1 MKAKKWITWLC
12 AAVLLAQALFAGAP
26 GLALEAQAAEA
37 APSDTGNIYYYD
49 LADGNYFLS
58 GGSITVNGKVTASG
72 SELSVPGDYSVVK
85 TFTDRNDQ
93 TVTLSQ
99 TVVLFKQG
107 DASADGA
114 YNIKDLVAMKK
125 YEQGLEITKAGEQA
139 IEAYTN
145 KADITLLWDVLLGIK
160 KIEDAFP
167 RVGRPLSYE
176 AGSNSVMPIGGFLG
190 PGYLNPAVV
199 TDIQSSALTDF
210 RTDAIYSLIA
220 DAGINLIAATT
231 NATASGESVE
241 KVQQLELALAEKYGI
256 SMFVQP
262 SYLAQ
267 VATNP
272 EYFEQYLKELS
283 GYDSFAGVALQDEP
297 WTENYH
303 PTNGSYTD
311 SKGWSTHKVLA
322 QMTNAYSNLTGY
334 TNLLPYW
341 SSMGSEDQYRAYLE
355 EYFENYVNPKQIAF
369 DYYVF
374 SDGENV
380 GGRNAAEYFTN
391 LKLIKE
397 AADKHNVPFW
407 ATVQAGN
414 YVSGNIIRNSKDN
427 AYMTDGMTRWTVHTA
442 LAYGAQGITYYPLV
456 QPYNYALQKNILG
469 MTTSTYNYDRNGII
483 GADGTTTPYYDQ
495 IKNVNQQILAVD
507 QVLLNAVNCG
517 LAVTEGTAAETD
529 TGIANYGYEALQWL
543 ESTNAEKGAMAGCYK
558 YYGQNAYY
566 VVNYDYNAAQNI
578 TLHFNGDYTLSVTV
592 NGKTELVNTT
602 DQAYTLNLR
611 AGDAALVLV
620 HASEDAVA
628 AQSVIAAIDAIPENA
643 EMPKYY
649 TAVVNA
655 QAAYN
660 ALDKVGKASISAEL
674 TEKLN
679 GLAELAASY
688 GPLTGAD
695 SLDETY
701 GPVTEYDL
709 TNVTV
714 IADSLHK
721 ADIPAQY
728 GDVVFYVYNPG
739 EAAVAAEYNGVAVTL
754 NPGWT
759 MVTVPVTAY
768 GDGDNSLTFA
778 SAVSGL
784 WKVTRY
790 YGKNDAGLMERV
802 QAAIDAL
809 PEAVNLSLAHEEQV
823 QQVRAMYEAL
833 SADLQAHVNTA
844 KLIACENKLA
854 ALKQELAGK
863 LPLVIPNTSY
873 GVAEEVV
880 HAKDVYDETYE
891 KVMTFADAGYFAIP
905 ASLLTQSYKDSKSAI
920 LYVYNPTE
928 QDAYLGVQLGDNGWI
943 HRDRVT
949 LYAGKWTAVDLL
961 DRGTTHTY
969 ETTSFTDNYL
979 TSGEAIYFYAVDSSG
994 QAATFSGEGWMVSG
1008 VYGMNEYKAG
1018 EHVVYD
1024 VVANEGLPGTKTG
1037 YEIVADDN
1045 FGSVFAFEST
1055 GYFVL
1060 SAEMKSK
1067 EFKACQDVAFYI
1079 YNPTDNWV
1087 TGNVVAG
1094 GGYTNY
1100 VALRPNSWN
1109 RIVLANYAGTE
1120 GSQFLTNGYTIEFN
1134 LNLPKTENGAKWK
1147 LTNFYG
1153 TLNLASSAADV
1164 NALITALPEADVIGG
1179 SHRSAVNE
1187 VKAAYDALP
1196 ESEQAKVENV
1206 AKLDACAAKVAQ
1218 WEAYDAKTVISATT
1232 ASVAPYADDN
1242 TFGIAWTPEAGSG
1255 HVVIGS
1261 QDAAYAACEAIEFYI
1276 YNPTDTQVSGFIQN
1290 DVDWS
1295 NNGNLTLEP
1304 KAWTKVTVDQAVVG
1318 GKNVLSADVKLY
1330 VYVSF
1335 TGEGWKMSS
1344 VFGLSAADIEAEAIA
1359 GLNETVAA
1367 LPAADAIG
1375 GSHKA
1380 AILEAKKSYDALSV
1394 AGQGQIEDH
1403 AKLEACAA
1411 KVAQWDAYD
1420 AKTVISATTASV
1432 APYADDNTFG
1442 IAWTPEAGSEY
1453 VVIGSQDAAYAD
1465 CEAIEF
1471 YLYNGTDAAAHGF
1484 VQDNSEWNNVAV
1496 YDLAPNAWTKVTINQ
1511 ATLKSGKKVLSSDVK
1526 LYVYVKNAQSWKMSG
1541 VFCVSAAELEMQAIA
1556 AVEAKIAALPETD
1569 AIGDSSRAAITEAKA
1584 AYDALSANAQAK
1596 VENAQ
1601 KLTDCLAQV
1610 AQWDAYAAKVVLDGN
1625 GAVVMP
1631 TPNETA
1637 AVTQNVDDSTFGLA
1651 HAVTGGENLF
1661 IHNAYLGDAVDFYV
1675 YNPTNS
1681 DVSSYFVI
1689 NTDWGASQSVT
1700 LTANAWTCVHVE
1712 WAKLVA
1718 TKGHMYFYAAMDGDG
1733 WKISNVYQSQV
1744 IDLDADAAA
1753 PVIAQIAALPEAN
1766 AVTDTHRAAIAEAK
1780 AAYDA
1785 LSANAQAKVENA
1797 QKLTDCLA
1805 KVAYWDEMA
1814 AKTAIVWDAVVT
1826 PAVQHRDASVTPGV
1840 TIDVQDNTFGK
1851 AIAISNATHL
1861 FIHSAYI
1868 SEADEFYIYN
1878 PTDSDVSAYYV
1889 VDSNWGVSKSV
1900 TLSAN
1905 SWTCVHMEWQ
1915 QLVATAGHIY
1925 FYANIGNEGWMITD
1939 LYRAEKQDL
1948 EAEAIAALN
1957 AQIAALP
1964 EANALGGSNTDKVNA
1979 AKAAFDALSEAGQ
1992 ARVENVEKL
2001 NACVAKVDT
2010 WAKLG
2015 GKIVVDAAYQTLGA
2029 DGTLTVG
2036 VDNNTFGSV
2045 YTVSGGTY
2053 VAVTPNVKTEN
2064 PAFKA
2069 SKNIGFY
2076 IYNPT
2081 DNDVEGYYTMD
2092 WGYNEYFLLKA
2103 KSWNYVEFADF
2114 GADSGKQ
2121 MISSDATI
2129 YFYAAFAGEGWMIS
2143 SMYSQDADV
2152 EGLTMVVDASW
2163 QTLGNNGTLTINV
2176 DDVDF
2181 GKVSTVSN
2189 ATFVAVTPNVMQENS
2204 AYGQSKAIVFYIYNP
2219 TDTDIDG
2226 NYTIDWGYYGYF
2238 QLKANSWNRIV
2249 ISDVGTA
2256 DNKKIITNGGTVY
2269 FYAAMNGEGW
2279 KVSSFYAVPEF
2290 E

>member
-58 GGSITVNGKVTASG
+58 GGSITVNGEVTASG

-85 TFTDRNDQ
+85 TFTDRDGQ
-93 TVTLSQ
+93 AVTLSQ
-99 TVVLFKQG
+99 TVVLFQQG
-107 DASADGA
+107 DASADGV

-125 YEQGLEITKAGEQA
+125 YEQGLEITMAGEQA

-145 KADITLLWDVLLGIK
+145 KADIALLWDVLLGEK
-160 KIEDAFP
+160 TPEDAFP

-199 TDIQSSALTDF
+199 TDIQSSALTDY

-220 DAGINLIAATT
+220 DAGINLITATT
-231 NATASGESVE
+231 NATASDESVE
-241 KVQQLELALAEKYGI
+241 QVQQLELALAEKYGI

-262 SYLAQ
+262 SYASQ
-267 VATNP
+267 VGTNP

-283 GYDSFAGVALQDEP
+283 GYDSFAGITLKDEP
-297 WTENYH
+297 WSENYY
-303 PTNGSYTD
+303 PGTGSYD
-311 SKGWSTHKVLA
+311 ASKGWSSMQALA
-322 QMTNAYSNLTGY
+322 EKTNQYANLTGY

-341 SSMGSEDQYRAYLE
+341 ESMGTEDEYRAYLE
-355 EYFENYVNPKQIAF
+355 EYFTNYVNPKQLAF

-374 SDGENV
+374 SDGENA

-397 AADKHNVPFW
+397 AADKYDVPFW

-427 AYMTDGMTRWTVHTA
+427 AYMTEGMTRWTVHTA

-469 MTTSTYNYDRNGII
+469 VTTSTYNYDRNGII

-507 QVLLNAVNCG
+507 EVLLNAVNNG
-517 LAVTEGTAAETD
+517 LVVTEGASVATET
-529 TGIANYGYEALQWL
+529 GSELYGYGALTHL
-543 ESTNAEKGAMAGCYK
+543 LSANTAKGAMAGSYT
-558 YYGQNAYY
+558 YYGKDAYY
-566 VVNYDYNAAQNI
+566 VVNYDYNAAQDI

-592 NGKTELVNTT
+592 NGKTELVNTA

-620 HASEDAVA
+620 HASEDAAA
-628 AQSVIAAIDAIPENA
+628 AQSVIDAINAIPENA

-655 QAAYN
+655 QAAYES
-660 ALDKVGKASISAEL
+660 LDKIGKASISAEL
-674 TEKLN
+674 TEKLDA
-679 GLAELAASY
+679 LAELAASY
-688 GPLTGAD
+688 GPLTEAD
-695 SLDETY
+695 SLDEAY
-701 GPVTEYDL
+701 GPVNEYEL
-709 TNVTV
+709 TNAAAIT
-714 IADSLHK
+714 DSLHS

-739 EAAVAAEYNGVAVTL
+739 EAAVAADYNDVAVTL

-790 YGKNDAGLMERV
+790 YGKNDEGLMERV

-809 PEAVNLSLAHEEQV
+809 PETVNLSLAHEEQV
-823 QQVRAMYEAL
+823 QQARAMYEAL
-833 SADLQAHVNTA
+833 STDLQAHVNTT
-844 KLIACENKLA
+844 KLLACENKLA

-880 HAKDVYDETYE
+880 YDKDVYDETYE
-891 KVMTFADAGYFAIP
+891 KVMTFADAEYFAIP

-920 LYVYNPTE
+920 LYVCNPTE
-928 QDAYLGVQLGDNGWI
+928 QNAYLGIQLGDNGWI

-949 LYAGKWTAVDLL
+949 LYAGKWTAVDLF

-969 ETTSFTDNYL
+969 EATSFIDNYL
-979 TSGEAIYFYAVDSSG
+979 TSGETIYFYAVDGSG
-994 QAATFSGEGWMVSG
+994 AASTFSGEGWMVSG

-1060 SAEMKSK
+1060 NAEMKNSD
-1067 EFKACQDVAFYI
+1067 FKACQDVAFYI

-1087 TGNVVAG
+1087 TGNIVAG

-1120 GSQFLTNGYTIEFN
+1120 GSQFLTNSYAIEFN
-1134 LNLPKTENGAKWK
+1134 LTLPATENGAKWK
-1147 LTNFYG
+1147 MTNFYG
-1153 TLNLASSAADV
+1153 TLNLASSADDV
-1164 NALITALPEADVIGG
+1164 NALIAALPEADAIGG
-1179 SHRSAVNE
+1179 SHKNAVNE
-1187 VKAAYDALP
+1187 AKVAYDALP

-1206 AKLDACAAKVAQ
+1206 EKLNAC
-1218 WEAYDAKTVISATT
+1218 
-1232 ASVAPYADDN
+1232 
-1242 TFGIAWTPEAGSG
+1242 
-1255 HVVIGS
+1255 
-1261 QDAAYAACEAIEFYI
+1261 
-1276 YNPTDTQVSGFIQN
+1276 
-1290 DVDWS
+1290 VD
-1295 NNGNLTLEP
+1295 
-1304 KAWTKVTVDQAVVG
+1304 KA
-1318 GKNVLSADVKLY
+1318 
-1330 VYVSF
+1330 
-1335 TGEGWKMSS
+1335 
-1344 VFGLSAADIEAEAIA
+1344 
-1359 GLNETVAA
+1359 
-1367 LPAADAIG
+1367 
-1375 GSHKA
+1375 
-1380 AILEAKKSYDALSV
+1380 
-1394 AGQGQIEDH
+1394 
-1403 AKLEACAA
+1403 
-1411 KVAQWDAYD
+1411 AQWDAYD

-1442 IAWTPEAGSEY
+1442 IAWTPAAGNTYVVLGSQEAAYAACEAIEFYIYNPTDAQVNGFIQNDADWSNNASFTLEPKAWTKITVNQATLEDGKNLLSADVKLYVYVSFTGEGWKMSSVFGLSTADIEAEAIAALNETIAALPAADAIGGSHKAAILEAKAAYDALSVTGQGQIEDYAKLEACAAKVAQWEAYDAKTVISATTDSVASYADDNTFGTVWTPEAGSGY
-1453 VVIGSQDAAYAD
+1453 VVLGSKEAAYAA

-1471 YLYNGTDAAAHGF
+1471 YLYNATNEAVHGF
-1484 VQDNSEWNNVAV
+1484 VQDGSVWSNVAV
-1496 YDLAPNAWTKVTINQ
+1496 YDLAPNTWTKVTINQ
-1511 ATLKSGKKVLSSDVK
+1511 ATLESGKQVLSSDVK
-1526 LYVYVKNAQSWKMSG
+1526 LYVYVQNAQSWKMSS
-1541 VFCVSAAELEMQAIA
+1541 VFSAAAVETEDAAIA
-1556 AVEAKIAALPETD
+1556 A
-1569 AIGDSSRAAITEAKA
+1569 
-1584 AYDALSANAQAK
+1584 
-1596 VENAQ
+1596 
-1601 KLTDCLAQV
+1601 
-1610 AQWDAYAAKVVLDGN
+1610 
-1625 GAVVMP
+1625 
-1631 TPNETA
+1631 
-1637 AVTQNVDDSTFGLA
+1637 
-1651 HAVTGGENLF
+1651 
-1661 IHNAYLGDAVDFYV
+1661 
-1675 YNPTNS
+1675 
-1681 DVSSYFVI
+1681 
-1689 NTDWGASQSVT
+1689 
-1700 LTANAWTCVHVE
+1700 
-1712 WAKLVA
+1712 
-1718 TKGHMYFYAAMDGDG
+1718 
-1733 WKISNVYQSQV
+1733 
-1744 IDLDADAAA
+1744 
-1753 PVIAQIAALPEAN
+1753 VIAQIAALPEAN
-1766 AVTDTHRAAIAEAK
+1766 ALTVSDTDAV
-1780 AAYDA
+1780 
-1785 LSANAQAKVENA
+1785 N
-1797 QKLTDCLA
+1797 
-1805 KVAYWDEMA
+1805 A
-1814 AKTAIVWDAVVT
+1814 AKTA
-1826 PAVQHRDASVTPGV
+1826 
-1840 TIDVQDNTFGK
+1840 
-1851 AIAISNATHL
+1851 
-1861 FIHSAYI
+1861 Y
-1868 SEADEFYIYN
+1868 
-1878 PTDSDVSAYYV
+1878 
-1889 VDSNWGVSKSV
+1889 
-1900 TLSAN
+1900 
-1905 SWTCVHMEWQ
+1905 
-1915 QLVATAGHIY
+1915 
-1925 FYANIGNEGWMITD
+1925 
-1939 LYRAEKQDL
+1939 
-1948 EAEAIAALN
+1948 
-1957 AQIAALP
+1957 
-1964 EANALGGSNTDKVNA
+1964 
-1979 AKAAFDALSEAGQ
+1979 DALSEAGQ
-1992 ARVENVEKL
+1992 AKVENAEKL
-2001 NACVAKVDT
+2001 NACVAKVNQ
-2010 WAKLG
+2010 WNALG
-2015 GKIVVDAAYQTLGA
+2015 AKIVADAAYQTLG
-2029 DGTLTVG
+2029 VG
-2036 VDNNTFGSV
+2036 NENDENAAVSITNNIDNNTFGKVWSV
-2045 YTVSGGTY
+2045 KDATY
-2053 VAVTPNVKTEN
+2053 VAVTSNVKTEN
-2064 PAFKA
+2064 AAFKQ

-2114 GADSGKQ
+2114 GAAANKQ
-2121 MISSDATI
+2121 MISSNDTI
-2129 YFYAAFAGEGWMIS
+2129 YFYVAFNGEGWLIS
-2143 SMYSQDADV
+2143 SFYSQDTNV

-2163 QTLGNNGTLTINV
+2163 QTLGCDGTLTPNV

-2189 ATFVAVTPNVMQENS
+2189 ATYVAVTPNVMQES
-2204 AYGQSKAIVFYIYNP
+2204 TAYGQSKAIVFYIYNP

-2238 QLKANSWNRIV
+2238 KLKANSWNRIV

-2269 FYAAMNGEGW
+2269 FYAAMAGEGW